1 VRGLLASWQVEALKA
16 RRSLVPWLAGVIT
29 ALPPV
34 MLGVMMAIKKDPT
47 HARQLGLL
55 TTKTKMFVGAAD
67 WPTFLGLM
75 GQMMGAMGIALFTV
89 VVAWVFGR
97 EFAEH
102 TCRVMLATTVK
113 RREIVGGKL
122 GVAAMWCLLLA
133 AWMVG
138 VAFVVGAVVGMPGLT
153 WGAAGSVL
161 AASARAVALA
171 LALLPVSAFVA
182 SVGRGYL
189 LPIGWAFVTM
199 LLTQFIGATGW
210 STWFPWSVVAS
221 SGIAGTPVGA
231 GSILVVVF
239 TGALG
244 MVGTLLWWERADQT
258 V

>member
-1 VRGLLASWQVEALKA
+1 VRGLLAAWHVEALKA

-55 TTKTKMFVGAAD
+55 TAKTKMFVGAAD
-67 WPTFLGLM
+67 WPTFLGLL
-75 GQMMGAMGIALFTV
+75 GQMAGALGLVLFAV

-102 TCRVMLATTVK
+102 TCRVMLATTVR
-113 RREIVGGKL
+113 RREIVAAKL

-133 AWMVG
+133 AWMLA
-138 VAFVVGAVVGMPGLT
+138 VAFMVGAVVGMPGLT
-153 WGAAGSVL
+153 WGTAAPVL
-161 AASARAVALA
+161 AASGRAVLLA

-189 LPIGWAFVTM
+189 LPVGWAFVTM

-210 STWFPWSVVAS
+210 STWFPWSVAAS
-221 SGIAGTPVGA
+221 SGMVDAQVG
-231 GSILVVVF
+231 GWSVFVVIL
-239 TGALG
+239 TGVLAA
-244 MVGTLLWWERADQT
+244 VATIVWWERADQT
-258 V
+258 A

>member
-1 VRGLLASWQVEALKA
+1 VRGLLAAWQVEALKA

-34 MLGVMMAIKKDPT
+34 MLGAMMAIKKNPT
-47 HARQLGLL
+47 HAQQLGLL
-55 TTKTKMFVGAAD
+55 TTKTRMLVGAAD
-67 WPTFLGLM
+67 WPTFLGLL
-75 GQMMGAMGIALFTV
+75 GQTMGALGLALFTV

-113 RREIVGGKL
+113 RREIVAAKL
-122 GVAAMWCLLLA
+122 GVAAMWCLLIA
-133 AWMVG
+133 VWMVG
-138 VAFVVGAVVGMPGLT
+138 VAFAVGAVVGMPGLT
-153 WGAAGSVL
+153 WGAAAPVLSASV
-161 AASARAVALA
+161 RAVLLA

-199 LLTQFIGATGW
+199 LLTQFVGATGW
-210 STWFPWSVVAS
+210 SVWFPWSVVAS
-221 SGIAGTPVGA
+221 SGIAGTQVLT
-231 GSILVVVF
+231 GSILVTVLTGVMGVVA
-239 TGALG
+239 T
-244 MVGTLLWWERADQT
+244 VLWWERSDQT

>member
-1 VRGLLASWQVEALKA
+1 VSGLLAAWQVEALKA
-16 RRSLVPWLAGVIT
+16 RRSLVPWLAGAIT

-47 HARQLGLL
+47 HAQQLGLL
-55 TTKTKMFVGAAD
+55 TTKTRMFVGSAD
-67 WPTFLGLM
+67 WPTFLGLL
-75 GQMMGAMGIALFTV
+75 GQMTGAMGIALFTI

-113 RREIVGGKL
+113 RREIVAAKL
-122 GVAAMWCLLLA
+122 GVAAMWCLLIA
-133 AWMVG
+133 VWMVG
-138 VAFVVGAVVGMPGLT
+138 VAFAVGAVVGMPGLT
-153 WGAAGSVL
+153 CGAAAPVLSASV
-161 AASARAVALA
+161 RAVLLA

-199 LLTQFIGATGW
+199 LLTQFVGATGW
-210 STWFPWSVVAS
+210 SVWFPWSVVAS
-221 SGIAGTPVGA
+221 SGIAGTQVLT
-231 GSILVVVF
+231 GSILVTVLTGVMGVVA
-239 TGALG
+239 T
-244 MVGTLLWWERADQT
+244 VLWWERSDQT